1 MPHGLGIYIRFAIA
15 ALVGLLAARLI
26 PLPEGADAVMPVLVG
41 FIAGSLTLA
50 LPLAWLVLCLGSSE
64 TSRYA
69 QEQVPSR
76 WIIEL
81 VVVAAALVSITAIG
95 VMLLGRGSA
104 TLRVPE
110 GIISLATV
118 AAAWLTMHTL
128 YTFRYAR
135 HYYVSEPECLD
146 FAGEAEPRLSDFAYL
161 AFTLGMTYQVSDT
174 ELKTPLLRRI
184 VLAHTMLSYVFG
196 TVIIAA
202 TINLVAGL
210 AK

>member
-1 MPHGLGIYIRFAIA
+1 M
-15 ALVGLLAARLI
+15 
-26 PLPEGADAVMPVLVG
+26 LVG

-50 LPLAWLVLCLGSSE
+50 LLLVRLVLCLGSSE

-69 QEQVPSR
+69 TEQVPS
-76 WIIEL
+76 
-81 VVVAAALVSITAIG
+81 
-95 VMLLGRGSA
+95 
-104 TLRVPE
+104 
-110 GIISLATV
+110 
-118 AAAWLTMHTL
+118 
-128 YTFRYAR
+128 
-135 HYYVSEPECLD
+135 
-146 FAGEAEPRLSDFAYL
+146 L

-174 ELKTPLLRRI
+174 ELKTPRLRRI